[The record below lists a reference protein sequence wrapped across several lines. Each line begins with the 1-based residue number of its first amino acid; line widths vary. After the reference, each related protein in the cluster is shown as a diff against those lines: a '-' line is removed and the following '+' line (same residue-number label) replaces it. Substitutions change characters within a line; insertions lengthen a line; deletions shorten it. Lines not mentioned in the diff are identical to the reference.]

1 MFLLEHAKGMFINAD
16 DIQSLIVDDKF
27 VVVTLKSDPNN
38 GVCVDYAF
46 QRSLLNHLQA
56 LNGNITN
63 VERTYDMAQSDKA

>member
-16 DIQSLIVDDKF
+16 DIQGLMVGDKF
-27 VVVTLKSDPNN
+27 VVVTLKSNPNN

-56 LNGNITN
+56 LNDNITN
-63 VERTYDMAQSDKA
+63 VERAYAMTQSDGV